1 MELAI
6 IEKES
11 QDAVLIAKQMTILDN
26 KDEEDAV
33 EFCKVIKKAK
43 DDVGAEYDQGVKDSY
58 DLYKSLFAKRKKYLD
73 LLDEAETII
82 KSTIKAYRLKLEL
95 ERQAEEAKQKA
106 ILDAQIK
113 SEQDALMVK
122 AEEANAKGD
131 NKTADKLAVQSV
143 SIEAGGVHVASKAIK
158 QDGLSSA
165 VVWKGRVLNV
175 NDLPIEFVTITA
187 NQKAIDAHI
196 KAHGK
201 NNPILGVEYYQ
212 DVNLTVRK

>member
-33 EFCKVIKKAK
+33 EFCKVIKRCK

-73 LLDEAETII
+73 SLDAAENIIRETI
-82 KSTIKAYRLKLEL
+82 KNYRLRLEL
-95 ERQAEEAKQKA
+95 ERQAEEDKQKA
-106 ILDAQIK
+106 IIDAHVKTQ
-113 SEQDALMVK
+113 QDALMAK

-131 NKTADKLAVQSV
+131 NKTADKLAVQAV
-143 SIEAGGVHVASKAIK
+143 SIEAGGVHVASKTVK
-158 QDGLSSA
+158 QDGLSAS
-165 VVWKGRVLNV
+165 VVWKGRVSSLT
-175 NDLPIEFVTITA
+175 DLPMEFVVISA

-201 NNPILGVEYYQ
+201 NNPIHGVEYYQ
-212 DVNLTVRK
+212 DVNLSVRK

>member
-33 EFCKVIKKAK
+33 EFCKVIKRAK
-43 DDVGAEYDQGVKDSY
+43 DDVGKEYDQDVKDSY
-58 DLYKSLFAKRKKYLD
+58 DLWKSLLSKRKKYLD
-73 LLDEAETII
+73 LLDEAENII
-82 KSTIKAYRLKLEL
+82 RQTIKNYRLRLEL

-113 SEQDALMVK
+113 ADQDALMAK
-122 AEEANAKGD
+122 AEEAKAKGD
-131 NKTADKLAVQSV
+131 DNTADQLAVKSTL
-143 SIEAGGVHVASKAIK
+143 IEAGSVNVESKAKK
-158 QDGLSSA
+158 QEGMSA
-165 VVWKGRVLNV
+165 PIVWKGRVLSV
-175 NDLPIEFVTITA
+175 NDLPIEFVTMTA

-196 KAHGK
+196 KEHGK
-201 NNPILGVEYYQ
+201 NNPIRGVEYFQ
-212 DVNLTVRK
+212 DVNLIVRK

>member
-1 MELAI
+1 MELSV

-33 EFCKVIKKAK
+33 EFCKVIKRCK
-43 DDVGAEYDQGVKDSY
+43 DAVGDKFDQDVTDSY
-58 DLYKSLFAKRKKYLD
+58 GLYKSLYDKREEYLSK
-73 LLDEAETII
+73 LKEAEKII
-82 KSTIKAYRLKLEL
+82 KKTIKDYRLKLEL
-95 ERQAEEAKQKA
+95 ERQAEEDKQKA

-113 SEQDALMVK
+113 SDQDALMAK
-122 AEEANAKGD
+122 AEEALAKGD

-143 SIEAGGVHVASKAIK
+143 SIEAGGVHVASKAVK
-158 QDGLSSA
+158 QDGMSSA
-165 VVWKGRVLNV
+165 VVWKGRVSILT
-175 NDLPIEFVTITA
+175 DLPMEFVVISA

-201 NNPILGVEYYQ
+201 NNPIRGVEYYQ
-212 DVNLTVRK
+212 DVNLSVRK

>member
-1 MELAI
+1 MEIAI

-73 LLDEAETII
+73 LLDEAEDLIKKTI
-82 KSTIKAYRLKLEL
+82 KSYRLKLEL

-106 ILDAQIK
+106 IIDAHVK
-113 SEQDALMVK
+113 AEQNALMAK

-131 NKTADKLAVQSV
+131 NKTADKLAVQAV
-143 SIEAGGVHVASKAIK
+143 SIEAGGVHVESKAIK
-158 QDGLSSA
+158 QDGLSST
-165 VVWKGRVLNV
+165 VVWKGRVSCLT
-175 NDLPIEFVTITA
+175 DLPMEFVVIST

-201 NNPILGVEYYQ
+201 NNPIRGVEYYQ
-212 DVNLTVRK
+212 DINLSVRK

>member
-73 LLDEAETII
+73 LLDEAENII
-82 KSTIKAYRLKLEL
+82 KNTIKKYRLKLEL
-95 ERQAEEAKQKA
+95 ERQAEVDKQKA

-113 SEQDALMVK
+113 AQQDALMAQ
-122 AEEANAKGD
+122 AEEAKAKGD
-131 NKTADKLAVQSV
+131 DKTADTLAVKSTL
-143 SIEAGGVHVASKAIK
+143 IEAGSVIVESKSVK
-158 QDGLSSA
+158 QDGLSA
-165 VVWKGRVLNV
+165 PIVWKGRVSSLT
-175 NDLPIEFVTITA
+175 DLPMEFVVISA

-201 NNPILGVEYYQ
+201 NNPIRGVEYYM
-212 DVNLTVRK
+212 DVNLSVRK